1 MQTKPRQNFKANVN
15 NRGESEWLLVKFQ
28 FSYLLGELTGL
39 VWTVQDLVVKHGEV
53 ESQTQSDRMSWLHFG
68 LADLKSVLVSF
79 LRVINDS

>member
-1 MQTKPRQNFKANVN
+1 MHSKPRQNFKANVN
-15 NRGESEWLLVKFQ
+15 NRWEWLLVKFQ